1 MEEERSCL
9 PYEKAGDAFWPG
21 MIIGKNITDIGRTL
35 EVKDE
40 APLYLAILVF
50 FRVALEERTNNT
62 ITPVLMWYSI
72 FKSNQDFMSHGL
84 LVAKK
89 ERAKFR

>member
-1 MEEERSCL
+1 
-9 PYEKAGDAFWPG
+9 

-40 APLYLAILVF
+40 APLYLVILVF